1 MNRTGE
7 DALAPQAKLGLT
19 QQSVSVDIGSPSPP
33 ESLVD
38 NFSSASSYPIVVL
51 TPV

>member
-7 DALAPQAKLGLT
+7 GALAPGKAGLT